1 MSAVHGNRA
10 SNGLLV
16 FLGCLCIPF
25 PDACPQLGFM
35 HPHST
40 DQNLAGGRAGLWTDS
55 CAKGI
60 LWYYILYHCLPAISI
75 SASGLPSIMDAD
87 CIQGCSQV
95 LPGCVLCASSEER
108 PHCQAIPARSAL
120 THTSLNALCLAVSW
134 LEEGMCCSLAVS
146 GQCGDH
152 KTPWLPRTP
161 PTPDQRAHVCFETTC
176 GYLPM
181 K

>member
-1 MSAVHGNRA
+1 MACWSSWAASASLFLMRA
-10 SNGLLV
+10 HRWASCTHTAQIKTQTGV
-16 FLGCLCIPF
+16 
-25 PDACPQLGFM
+25 
-35 HPHST
+35 
-40 DQNLAGGRAGLWTDS
+40 AGGRAGLWTDS

-60 LWYYILYHCLPAISI
+60 LWCYILYHCLPAISI
-75 SASGLPSIMDAD
+75 SASGLPCIMDAD
-87 CIQGCSQV
+87 CMQGCSQA